1 MNDKRNNPIEN
12 SPTFTFQNDIA
23 ALSKAF
29 SIPKIDK
36 AFSIPK
42 IDYVDISRQEH
53 MNEVIR
59 RWPLLAEL
67 MQFAGSAK

>member
-23 ALSKAF
+23 AVS
-29 SIPKIDK
+29 K

-67 MQFAGSAK
+67 MQFSGSAK

>member
-29 SIPKIDK
+29 SIPKIDY
-36 AFSIPK
+36 I
-42 IDYVDISRQEH
+42 DISRQEH

>member
-12 SPTFTFQNDIA
+12 SPTFTLQNDIA

-29 SIPKIDK
+29 SIPKIDY
-36 AFSIPK
+36 I
-42 IDYVDISRQEH
+42 DISRQEH

>member
-1 MNDKRNNPIEN
+1 MNDKRNNPTEN
-12 SPTFTFQNDIA
+12 SPTFTFKNDIA
-23 ALSKAF
+23 ALS
-29 SIPKIDK
+29 K

>member
-23 ALSKAF
+23 ALS
-29 SIPKIDK
+29 K

-67 MQFAGSAK
+67 MQFSGSAK

>member
-1 MNDKRNNPIEN
+1 MNDKRINLIAKD
-12 SPTFTFQNDIA
+12 PTFTFQNDIA
-23 ALSKAF
+23 ALS
-29 SIPKIDK
+29 K

-67 MQFAGSAK
+67 MQFSGSAK

>member
-1 MNDKRNNPIEN
+1 MNDKRNNPTEN

-23 ALSKAF
+23 ALS
-29 SIPKIDK
+29 K

-67 MQFAGSAK
+67 MQFSGSAK

>member
-29 SIPKIDK
+29 SIPKID
-36 AFSIPK
+36 
-42 IDYVDISRQEH
+42 YVDISRQEH
-53 MNEVIR
+53 MNDVIR

-67 MQFAGSAK
+67 MQFSGSAK

>member
-29 SIPKIDK
+29 SIPKID
-36 AFSIPK
+36 
-42 IDYVDISRQEH
+42 YVDISRQEH

-67 MQFAGSAK
+67 M

>member
-23 ALSKAF
+23 ALS
-29 SIPKIDK
+29 K

-67 MQFAGSAK
+67 MQFAGRAK

>member
-23 ALSKAF
+23 ALR
-29 SIPKIDK
+29 K

>member
-29 SIPKIDK
+29 SIPKID
-36 AFSIPK
+36 
-42 IDYVDISRQEH
+42 YVGISRQEH

>member
-29 SIPKIDK
+29 SIPKID
-36 AFSIPK
+36 
-42 IDYVDISRQEH
+42 YVDISRQEH
-53 MNEVIR
+53 MSEVIR

>member
-29 SIPKIDK
+29 SIPKID
-36 AFSIPK
+36 
-42 IDYVDISRQEH
+42 YVDISRQEH
-53 MNEVIR
+53 MNKVIR

>member
-1 MNDKRNNPIEN
+1 MNDKRNNPTEN

-23 ALSKAF
+23 ALS
-29 SIPKIDK
+29 K

>member
-1 MNDKRNNPIEN
+1 MNDKRNNPTEN

-23 ALSKAF
+23 ALS
-29 SIPKIDK
+29 K

-67 MQFAGSAK
+67 M

>member
-23 ALSKAF
+23 ALS
-29 SIPKIDK
+29 K

>member
-1 MNDKRNNPIEN
+1 MNDKRNNPTEN

-29 SIPKIDK
+29 SIPKV
-36 AFSIPK
+36 
-42 IDYVDISRQEH
+42 DYVDISRQEH

-67 MQFAGSAK
+67 MQFSGSAK

>member
-29 SIPKIDK
+29 SIPKID
-36 AFSIPK
+36 
-42 IDYVDISRQEH
+42 YVDISRQEH
-53 MNEVIR
+53 MNDVIR

>member
-29 SIPKIDK
+29 SIPKIDY
-36 AFSIPK
+36 I
-42 IDYVDISRQEH
+42 DISRQEH

-67 MQFAGSAK
+67 MQFAGNAK

>member
-29 SIPKIDK
+29 SIPKID
-36 AFSIPK
+36 
-42 IDYVDISRQEH
+42 YVDISRQKH

>member
-29 SIPKIDK
+29 SIPKIDY
-36 AFSIPK
+36 I
-42 IDYVDISRQEH
+42 DISRQEH

-67 MQFAGSAK
+67 MQFAGS